1 MRNYLS
7 AAREECRKQELVYD
21 GAVYTRAIFRQG
33 FLCVALRSPRF
44 KIVVIAE
51 GPQSAA
57 DISIILIKQIRTF
70 SYYYSTLRPIIFVL
84 RSAI

>member
-51 GPQSAA
+51 GRRAPQTYQSFL
-57 DISIILIKQIRTF
+57 SNR
-70 SYYYSTLRPIIFVL
+70 
-84 RSAI
+84 